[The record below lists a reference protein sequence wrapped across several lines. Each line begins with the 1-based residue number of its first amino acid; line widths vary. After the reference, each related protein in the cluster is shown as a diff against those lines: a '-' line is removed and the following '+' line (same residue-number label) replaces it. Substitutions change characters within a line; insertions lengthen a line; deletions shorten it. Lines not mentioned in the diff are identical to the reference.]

1 MVLSEYKETR
11 QSFGMITKNGLS
23 QRYNIFIFEPSDQAK
38 TTPCKEKQIMSREI
52 IAQEL
57 AKIDAPLFDLSKYS
71 DLMFVGGLLPQSTP
85 FFEVVNIYNSIDKNA
100 INEIK
105 ARMEAIE
112 PHVSQIR
119 NAIKV
124 LVEPILNRATHEW
137 NTRQA

>member
-1 MVLSEYKETR
+1 MVLSEYKQTNKT
-11 QSFGMITKNGLS
+11 FGTITKNGLT
-23 QRYNIFIFEPSDQAK
+23 QGYKIFIFEPDKSVK
-38 TTPCKEKQIMSREI
+38 ITPCKENKNMSREI

-85 FFEVVNIYNSIDKNA
+85 FFEVVAIFNSIDKNA

-105 ARMEAIE
+105 NRMEAIE

-119 NAIKV
+119 QAIKATI
-124 LVEPILNRATHEW
+124 EPILQRATHEW

>member
-85 FFEVVNIYNSIDKNA
+85 FFEVVAIFNSIDKNA
-100 INEIK
+100 LAEIK
-105 ARMEAIE
+105 SRMDQIE
-112 PHVSQIR
+112 PHVSQLR
-119 NAIKV
+119 QSIKAV
-124 LVEPILNRATHEW
+124 IEPILSRATHEW